1 MPIASISVLILRGRT
16 SKNRKGPFGD
26 KKIRKVS
33 HCRKKN
39 GKERPFIFVRFGMLR
54 LKIENERGAFSIT

>member
-33 HCRKKN
+33 HCRKKRK
-39 GKERPFIFVRFGMLR
+39 GETLYFRPVLYVTF
-54 LKIENERGAFSIT
+54 KNWK